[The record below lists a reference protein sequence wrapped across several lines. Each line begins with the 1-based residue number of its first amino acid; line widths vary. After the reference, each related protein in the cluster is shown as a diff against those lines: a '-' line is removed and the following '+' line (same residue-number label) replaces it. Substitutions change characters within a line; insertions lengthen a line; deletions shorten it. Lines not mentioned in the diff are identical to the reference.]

1 MNIKII
7 KHFTLSFFFFL
18 LNINILFA
26 FDLKITGNKKYQI
39 DNFQKLTNI
48 DLSKD
53 LNTQEIDT
61 IVKDFYKSDIITNVK
76 ISFDNNHVIL
86 EITEATVIN
95 SIYFNN
101 NVIIK
106 DDELND
112 IISTKKNSLFNESN
126 LSNDLNKI
134 RSFYISRGYS
144 QSSINVTSEY
154 FSEDRINIIF
164 DIYEGKPSRLS
175 DINFVRSNFF
185 QIMLA
190 LIVMTI
196 LIIYVFSM
204 HLFFHSYKHLNLIN
218 VFNYF
223 LFSLTILKLKIVIG
237 LGLFL
242 WWFFRFSYC
251 KSFEH

>member
-7 KHFTLSFFFFL
+7 KHFTLSFSFL

-112 IISTKKNSLFNESN
+112 IISTKKF
-126 LSNDLNKI
+126 
-134 RSFYISRGYS
+134 
-144 QSSINVTSEY
+144 
-154 FSEDRINIIF
+154 II
-164 DIYEGKPSRLS
+164 
-175 DINFVRSNFF
+175 
-185 QIMLA
+185 
-190 LIVMTI
+190 
-196 LIIYVFSM
+196 
-204 HLFFHSYKHLNLIN
+204 
-218 VFNYF
+218 
-223 LFSLTILKLKIVIG
+223 
-237 LGLFL
+237 
-242 WWFFRFSYC
+242 
-251 KSFEH
+251 